1 LLQERLKKAILLLAA
16 ADLVSLNMDSLL
28 SSSGRREGRLVD
40 WSHPMNNN
48 STHLLPPKSPGGY
61 SMFGGSSLFEGGS
74 LFNNVH
80 SSFPI
85 RDGSSHHHKRTPS
98 AGYLPQVQPS
108 WLEEI
113 LESPDHGDM
122 ATVNKKG
129 LHRRASSDSVTFS
142 ESLYNSDIMAGRFA
156 AEEERYSAQGGASPG
171 AHTLRIQIPDY
182 NGLDEEQL
190 MSVLAKMEPFERQ
203 PKQGA
208 EGGAVMRGAS
218 VANIPL
224 RLSPSGDNWALERGM
239 KHPPRKSHHGSANN
253 MGIWEKPRTQK
264 ATNLNAEN
272 ASDSNSHSEGS
283 NDDQRV
289 RLGKYKSEPEVQSTS
304 EGDQSHQGQQEDTQT
319 SSEQIDPSLDPKKAK
334 RILANRQSAQRSRV
348 RKLQYISELEM
359 SVNALQTEV
368 TTLSQQVG
376 LYDHRRAIMTAENV
390 LLKQKLAALG
400 QTQRSKEGASLFGD
414 ASKWL

>member
-1 LLQERLKKAILLLAA
+1 MIVYCIDR
-16 ADLVSLNMDSLL
+16 
-28 SSSGRREGRLVD
+28 
-40 WSHPMNNN
+40 
-48 STHLLPPKSPGGY
+48 
-61 SMFGGSSLFEGGS
+61 
-74 LFNNVH
+74 
-80 SSFPI
+80 
-85 RDGSSHHHKRTPS
+85 
-98 AGYLPQVQPS
+98 
-108 WLEEI
+108 
-113 LESPDHGDM
+113 
-122 ATVNKKG
+122 
-129 LHRRASSDSVTFS
+129 
-142 ESLYNSDIMAGRFA
+142 
-156 AEEERYSAQGGASPG
+156 
-171 AHTLRIQIPDY
+171 
-182 NGLDEEQL
+182 LDEEQL

-264 ATNLNAEN
+264 ATNVNAEN

-334 RILANRQSAQRSRV
+334 RWGLPYCFFANFGPHLQDRILV
-348 RKLQYISELEM
+348 LE
-359 SVNALQTEV
+359 
-368 TTLSQQVG
+368 
-376 LYDHRRAIMTAENV
+376 
-390 LLKQKLAALG
+390 
-400 QTQRSKEGASLFGD
+400 F
-414 ASKWL
+414 

>member
-1 LLQERLKKAILLLAA
+1 
-16 ADLVSLNMDSLL
+16 MDSLL

-129 LHRRASSDSVTFS
+129 LHRRASSDSVAFS

-156 AEEERYSAQGGASPG
+156 ADEERYSAQGGAPPG
-171 AHTLRIQIPDY
+171 AHTLRIEIPDY
-182 NGLDEEQL
+182 NG
-190 MSVLAKMEPFERQ
+190 
-203 PKQGA
+203 
-208 EGGAVMRGAS
+208 
-218 VANIPL
+218 
-224 RLSPSGDNWALERGM
+224 WAF
-239 KHPPRKSHHGSANN
+239 
-253 MGIWEKPRTQK
+253 I
-264 ATNLNAEN
+264 
-272 ASDSNSHSEGS
+272 
-283 NDDQRV
+283 
-289 RLGKYKSEPEVQSTS
+289 Y
-304 EGDQSHQGQQEDTQT
+304 
-319 SSEQIDPSLDPKKAK
+319 
-334 RILANRQSAQRSRV
+334 
-348 RKLQYISELEM
+348 
-359 SVNALQTEV
+359 
-368 TTLSQQVG
+368 
-376 LYDHRRAIMTAENV
+376 
-390 LLKQKLAALG
+390 
-400 QTQRSKEGASLFGD
+400 SLFGKHSFVRIWEMCLVC
-414 ASKWL
+414 AICGPKVKVMHGCVNNCMYGAFLSLHSRWFICPMLLRVYRNSPVVFL

>member
-1 LLQERLKKAILLLAA
+1 
-16 ADLVSLNMDSLL
+16 
-28 SSSGRREGRLVD
+28 
-40 WSHPMNNN
+40 MNNN

-129 LHRRASSDSVTFS
+129 LHRRASSDSVAFS

-156 AEEERYSAQGGASPG
+156 AEEERYSAQGGAPPG
-171 AHTLRIQIPDY
+171 AHTLRIEIPDY
-182 NGLDEEQL
+182 NG
-190 MSVLAKMEPFERQ
+190 
-203 PKQGA
+203 
-208 EGGAVMRGAS
+208 
-218 VANIPL
+218 
-224 RLSPSGDNWALERGM
+224 PSGDNWALERGM

-264 ATNLNAEN
+264 ATNVNAEN

-334 RILANRQSAQRSRV
+334 RQSAQRSRV

-400 QTQRSKEGASLFGD
+400 QTQRCKEAHNEALKKELQRLLYQQQQQQQHQLPPLSPPGYELQRQRFSMLDLG
-414 ASKWL
+414 SQQQQPQL

>member
-1 LLQERLKKAILLLAA
+1 LQETLKKAILLLAA
-16 ADLVSLNMDSLL
+16 ADLVSLTMDSLL

-129 LHRRASSDSVTFS
+129 LHRRASSDSVAFS

-156 AEEERYSAQGGASPG
+156 ADEERYSAQGGAPPG
-171 AHTLRIQIPDY
+171 AHTLRIEIPDY
-182 NGLDEEQL
+182 NG
-190 MSVLAKMEPFERQ
+190 
-203 PKQGA
+203 
-208 EGGAVMRGAS
+208 
-218 VANIPL
+218 
-224 RLSPSGDNWALERGM
+224 
-239 KHPPRKSHHGSANN
+239 
-253 MGIWEKPRTQK
+253 
-264 ATNLNAEN
+264 
-272 ASDSNSHSEGS
+272 
-283 NDDQRV
+283 
-289 RLGKYKSEPEVQSTS
+289 
-304 EGDQSHQGQQEDTQT
+304 
-319 SSEQIDPSLDPKKAK
+319 
-334 RILANRQSAQRSRV
+334 
-348 RKLQYISELEM
+348 
-359 SVNALQTEV
+359 
-368 TTLSQQVG
+368 
-376 LYDHRRAIMTAENV
+376 
-390 LLKQKLAALG
+390 
-400 QTQRSKEGASLFGD
+400 
-414 ASKWL
+414 